1 MKPREG
7 NVFFFLSLFNFVRVM
22 LALQAYTLVPR
33 HVPYARYGHSKDIS
47 VMKFIMVV
55 YIWLS
60 YVTA

>member
-1 MKPREG
+1 M
-7 NVFFFLSLFNFVRVM
+7 FLFSSLFNFVRVM

-47 VMKFIMVV
+47 VMKFIMVA

>member
-1 MKPREG
+1 
-7 NVFFFLSLFNFVRVM
+7 M

-47 VMKFIMVV
+47 VMKFIMVA

-60 YVTA
+60 YSVLLWWRHIYFI